1 VHHRLSTAGWKRHS
15 GAPVRHACLRAP
27 RGPRTAE
34 VVADLARSP
43 ERLAASAIA
52 KAAVWVDANWRL
64 VFAFEG
70 EDAVLVDYTDYH

>member
-1 VHHRLSTAGWKRHS
+1 VMHGCIPSASPAVDGWLE
-15 GAPVRHACLRAP
+15 A
-27 RGPRTAE
+27 TAE